1 MVLIGCAILPHGSMI
16 LDPTYE
22 DIPAG
27 VDELHSASKYVGDY
41 VRDHEPDIVVLATP
55 HGLNLSESIG
65 VYASSIGIGSADWN
79 KSWSDFRV
87 SCNFHDEFA
96 TDIYNHLQVYECT
109 FCTVLHISWK
119 FAIIMVRRYVLYEN
133 MYFTISEKA
142 DKLQFDSTF
151 W

>member
-41 VRDHEPDIVVLATP
+41 VRDHEPDIVVIATP

-79 KSWSDFRV
+79 KGWSDFRV

-96 TDIYNHLQVYECT
+96 TDIYNHLQVYDFTLCNV
-109 FCTVLHISWK
+109 FHIISWYEGTLYV
-119 FAIIMVRRYVLYEN
+119 AIYIFCRFRK
-133 MYFTISEKA
+133 SG
-142 DKLQFDSTF
+142 
-151 W
+151 

>member
-41 VRDHEPDIVVLATP
+41 VRDHEPDIVVIATP

-96 TDIYNHLQVYECT
+96 TDIYNHLQVYDFTLC
-109 FCTVLHISWK
+109 
-119 FAIIMVRRYVLYEN
+119 IILIIVVRRYVLYKHYTDT
-133 MYFTISEKA
+133 YFTILEKA
-142 DKLQFDSTF
+142 DKLKFDSTF
-151 W
+151 R

>member
-41 VRDHEPDIVVLATP
+41 VRDHEPDIVVIATP

-79 KSWSDFRV
+79 KGWSDFRV

-96 TDIYNHLQVYECT
+96 TDIYNHLQVCECN
-109 FCTVLHISWK
+109 FCTVLDILS
-119 FAIIMVRRYVLYEN
+119 LYGG
-133 MYFTISEKA
+133 MFYIRIYILSF
-142 DKLQFDSTF
+142 
-151 W
+151 

>member
-79 KSWSDFRV
+79 KCWSDFRV

-96 TDIYNHLQVYECT
+96 TDIYNHLQVFDFNLSMCFTLLSLYVGT
-109 FCTVLHISWK
+109 FYIRINIYHFRKSG
-119 FAIIMVRRYVLYEN
+119 
-133 MYFTISEKA
+133 
-142 DKLQFDSTF
+142 
-151 W
+151 

>member
-79 KSWSDFRV
+79 KCWSDFRV

-96 TDIYNHLQVYECT
+96 TDIYNHLQVYDFT
-109 FCTVLHISWK
+109 FSMNLSYNRTTK
-119 FAIIMVRRYVLYEN
+119 
-133 MYFTISEKA
+133 
-142 DKLQFDSTF
+142 
-151 W
+151 

>member
-16 LDPTYE
+16 LDPTID

-41 VRDHEPDIVVLATP
+41 VRDHEPDIIVLATP

-65 VYASSIGIGSADWN
+65 VYASNIGIGTADWN
-79 KSWSDFRV
+79 KNWSDFRV

-96 TDIYNHLQVYECT
+96 LDVYNHLQV
-109 FCTVLHISWK
+109 LQIHIMCGICIFWNLFLRIVS
-119 FAIIMVRRYVLYEN
+119 V
-133 MYFTISEKA
+133 FTLEMLQIKWLLIAEEKN
-142 DKLQFDSTF
+142 Q
-151 W
+151 

>member
-16 LDPTYE
+16 LDPTYD

-96 TDIYNHLQVYECT
+96 TDIYNHLQVCDFT
-109 FCTVLHISWK
+109 FSMNPILP
-119 FAIIMVRRYVLYEN
+119 RYVLHRNIYI
-133 MYFTISEKA
+133 YFAVLEKA
-142 DKLQFDSTF
+142 DKLKFDSTF
-151 W
+151 R

>member
-1 MVLIGCAILPHGSMI
+1 MLFNNWCHLDFTQAATMVLIGCAILPHGSMI

-96 TDIYNHLQVYECT
+96 TDIYNHLQVCECT
-109 FCTVLHISWK
+109 FCTVLDILS
-119 FAIIMVRRYVLYEN
+119 LYGG
-133 MYFTISEKA
+133 MFYIRIYILS
-142 DKLQFDSTF
+142 S
-151 W
+151 

>member
-79 KSWSDFRV
+79 KCWSDFRV

-96 TDIYNHLQVYECT
+96 TDIYNHLQVYDFT
-109 FCTVLHISWK
+109 FLFYESQFSCI
-119 FAIIMVRRYVLYEN
+119 VRRYVTYN
-133 MYFTISEKA
+133 NIYFAFLEKT
-142 DKLQFDSTF
+142 DKLKFDSTF